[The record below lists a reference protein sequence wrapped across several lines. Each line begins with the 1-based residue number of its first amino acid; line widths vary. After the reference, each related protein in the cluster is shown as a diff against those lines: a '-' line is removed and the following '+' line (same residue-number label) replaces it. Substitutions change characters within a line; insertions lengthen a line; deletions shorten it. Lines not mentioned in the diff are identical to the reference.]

1 MSYPKPSTREHI
13 PERHALFIE
22 ASPQDMVA
30 ELRRKVSRLEDQRN
44 FLLAT
49 LTFVLLAF
57 ILHPFFFTGA
67 ALAFIYFTLTFLF

>member
-1 MSYPKPSTREHI
+1 MSYSKSSTREHI

-22 ASPQDMVA
+22 ASPQDMIA
-30 ELRRKVSRLEDQRN
+30 ELRKKFRRLEDQRN

-57 ILHPFFFTGA
+57 ILHPFFFLGA
-67 ALAFIYFTLTFLF
+67 ALAFIYFTLTFFI